1 MNAVIERRSGLIPVS
16 DRQEP
21 EWTQDEAI
29 AYECAREAINDLIG
43 IKIGLVRKE
52 TDTENPDEE
61 LVAKLEEEITR
72 LSRER
77 TRLRLKDH
85 ANITRIRSEYGAIIR
100 AHYYGN
106 ESS

>member
-1 MNAVIERRSGLIPVS
+1 MNAVIERRSGLIPLS
-16 DRQEP
+16 DRKEP
-21 EWTQDEAI
+21 EWTQEEAI
-29 AYECAREAINDLIG
+29 AYECAREAIGELIG
-43 IKIGLVRKE
+43 IKIGMVRKE
-52 TDTENPDEE
+52 ADTESPDEE

-77 TRLRLKDH
+77 SSLRLKDH
-85 ANITRIRSEYGAIIR
+85 ANITRIRSEYGAIVR